1 MFIKSTKKSSL
12 KEENFHIENL
22 LLNQYSLA
30 KSFTE
35 EQESYFQQNLIKAF
49 NNLSIPW
56 WCIIYV
62 SSTRDE
68 TKKKISVSLNHT
80 YRWPSGVKPKTET
93 EGFVAA

>member
-56 WCIIYV
+56 
-62 SSTRDE
+62 
-68 TKKKISVSLNHT
+68 
-80 YRWPSGVKPKTET
+80 
-93 EGFVAA
+93 